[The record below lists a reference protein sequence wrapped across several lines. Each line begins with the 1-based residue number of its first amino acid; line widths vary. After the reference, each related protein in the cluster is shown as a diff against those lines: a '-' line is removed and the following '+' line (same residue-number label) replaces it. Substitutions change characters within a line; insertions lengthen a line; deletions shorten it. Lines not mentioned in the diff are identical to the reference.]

1 MCEIQTQVAKETAGT
16 NIQVPNEISANLAE
30 IFLKL
35 MRQAVREEIRIL
47 NEDLRE
53 KDRLLTA
60 QESAKMLAV
69 SPEWLYRNANKL
81 SFTRRLGPKVLRF
94 SQRGIERWIASRAS
108 VIIR

>member
-1 MCEIQTQVAKETAGT
+1 MKTADQED
-16 NIQVPNEISANLAE
+16 QVPNEISANLAE

-60 QESAKMLAV
+60 
-69 SPEWLYRNANKL
+69 
-81 SFTRRLGPKVLRF
+81 
-94 SQRGIERWIASRAS
+94 
-108 VIIR
+108 